1 MNAPRTARALVK
13 RALCAL
19 LYYTG
24 LLALVARFCAPRG
37 PIILCAHRVV
47 AHDDPFFPGIPR
59 ERFAAEIAHLAR
71 HYRVLPLADVV
82 EALAHGRA
90 LPRRTV
96 AITLDDGF
104 ADNFS
109 EAWPVLRA
117 HNVPATI
124 FLVSDCVETGRL
136 PWPDRLAHLLRDTT
150 RMSLA
155 LRRPVSR
162 VFPLTTRDERL
173 EALGVLLP
181 LLKDCPTETR
191 RAAME
196 DIEAA
201 LDVPPD
207 RGQMLTWEQC
217 RAMTAAGVTFG
228 AHTVTHPIL
237 PRTDALEVKRE
248 IADSKA
254 AIEAHLGVP
263 VRHFAYPND
272 DWTPA
277 VAEAVDAAG
286 LEAALAGRRELDGA
300 EVNRLAIGRRPW
312 ALGPVSVFVAELG
325 ISDWLEWLEPFVG
338 FLL

>member
-1 MNAPRTARALVK
+1 MNARPTARALLK
-13 RALCAL
+13 HALCAL

-24 LLALVARFCAPRG
+24 LLALVVRFRPPRG
-37 PIILCAHRVV
+37 PIILCAHRVR

-71 HYRVLPLADVV
+71 HYRVLPLADIVD
-82 EALAHGRA
+82 ALTHGRP
-90 LPRRTV
+90 LPPRAV

-109 EAWPVLRA
+109 EAWPVLKA
-117 HNVPATI
+117 HHVPATI

-136 PWPDRLAHLLRDTT
+136 PWPDRLAHLLRDTA

-173 EALGVLLP
+173 AALGVLLP
-181 LLKDCPTETR
+181 LLKECPTETR
-191 RAAME
+191 RAVMD

-217 RAMTAAGVTFG
+217 RAMTADGVTFG
-228 AHTVTHPIL
+228 AHTLTHPIL
-237 PRTDALEVKRE
+237 PRTDALEIKRE

-254 AIEAHLGVP
+254 AIETRLGVP
-263 VRHFAYPND
+263 VRYFAYPND
-272 DWTPA
+272 SWTPA

-286 LEAALAGRRELDGA
+286 LDAALAGGRELDQA
-300 EVNRLAIGRRPW
+300 EMHRFALGRRPW
-312 ALGPVSVFVAELG
+312 ALESVSVFAVELG

-338 FLL
+338 VLL